1 MENLQKRKKG
11 TKMKFTCSRTD
22 LSNAVTCVQRAVA
35 TKASTPSLE
44 GILIKAYDSN
54 LNLSGYDLEIGITT
68 DLEVQ
73 IDTEGEIVVSAKLF
87 GDIIRKLPEEVV
99 TIETDERMVTYIT
112 SGNAS
117 YQIVG
122 LSAAEYPDLP
132 KFEETDKIVING
144 GILKDM
150 IRQTIYAVSDNTSK
164 PIYTGSLFEI
174 KDKIMT
180 IVAIDGYR
188 MAIRKEQID
197 SDSENSFVIP
207 KKTQSEVLKLITDEE
222 ENVEIVIG
230 QRHTLF
236 KVGSFY
242 VISRLIE
249 GQFIDY
255 NSTIPTGTATEAVV
269 NTREISSA
277 VERMSLLASEKIP
290 SPVKCE
296 FSSDEIKLTCKT
308 SMGKANDSIRTTISG
323 DDVEIG
329 FNNRYLLDAIKNCET
344 DEIRLILNGGLS
356 PMIIKPVKSDDF
368 LYLVVPM
375 RIS

>member
-1 MENLQKRKKG
+1 MQKRKKG

-255 NSTIPTGTATEAVV
+255 NSTIPKGTATEAVV

>member
-1 MENLQKRKKG
+1 
-11 TKMKFTCSRTD
+11 
-22 LSNAVTCVQRAVA
+22 
-35 TKASTPSLE
+35 
-44 GILIKAYDSN
+44 
-54 LNLSGYDLEIGITT
+54 
-68 DLEVQ
+68 
-73 IDTEGEIVVSAKLF
+73 
-87 GDIIRKLPEEVV
+87 
-99 TIETDERMVTYIT
+99 MVTYIT

-296 FSSDEIKLTCKT
+296 FSCDEIKLTCKT

>member
-99 TIETDERMVTYIT
+99 TIETDEGMVTYIT